1 MFQTP
6 ALKALVLRMVNEG
19 HLVGSHTW
27 DHPSL
32 PTMLN
37 EKGAAAVNAEM
48 DKVEAAFTELTGR
61 QIAPYMRPP
70 MGEFSEAT
78 MQLMQK
84 RGYKTVF
91 WSFAH
96 KDWVTTDQ
104 PSEAVAWKAVTDG
117 LHNGVVYLL
126 HTVSNTNVAILP
138 RLIDE
143 IRAQGYELGLVN
155 DIK

>member
-1 MFQTP
+1 
-6 ALKALVLRMVNEG
+6 
-19 HLVGSHTW
+19 
-27 DHPSL
+27 
-32 PTMLN
+32 
-37 EKGAAAVNAEM
+37 
-48 DKVEAAFTELTGR
+48 
-61 QIAPYMRPP
+61 

-96 KDWVTTDQ
+96 KDWVTTEQ
-104 PSEAVAWKAVTDG
+104 PTEEAAWKAVTGG

-138 RLIDE
+138 RLVDE
-143 IRAQGYELGLVN
+143 IRAQGYTLGLVN
-155 DIK
+155 EIK